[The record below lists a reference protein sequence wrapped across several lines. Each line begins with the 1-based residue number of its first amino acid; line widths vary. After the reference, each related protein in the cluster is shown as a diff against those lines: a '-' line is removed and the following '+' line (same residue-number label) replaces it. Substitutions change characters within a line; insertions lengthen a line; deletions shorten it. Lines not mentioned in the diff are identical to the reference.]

1 MFHSEQAANV
11 FVLKPADHAAGV
23 AGDSINTGKVSK
35 IVYYVQ
41 SGAITG
47 NAVLTVKSGASA
59 GTQTT
64 AETFRYRL
72 ADADQAAA
80 GSDLYGDWA
89 TSSSLTMTAATY
101 DNKVLIVEVDDDTL
115 TADQPWAT
123 LALSSAASA
132 LNVSVVA
139 VCSPRYQANDSVTV
153 IA

>member
-23 AGDSINTGKVSK
+23 AGDSINMGKVSK
-35 IVYYVQ
+35 AVFYVQ
-41 SGAITG
+41 AGAITG

-80 GSDLYGDWA
+80 GADLFGDWA
-89 TSSSLTMTAATY
+89 TASTLTLTAATY
-101 DNKVLIVEVDDDTL
+101 DNRVLIVEIDDDGL
-115 TADQPWAT
+115 TADQPWVT
-123 LALSSAASA
+123 LALSGAASA
-132 LNVSVVA
+132 LNVSVVG
-139 VCSPRYQANDSVTV
+139 VCSPRYMANDSVTV